1 MDTEPSMPPGNSQDE
16 IPVHDRRTIAK
27 AIATALG
34 LLVVVG
40 GLFLL
45 IKAQFA
51 SPDDDKYYKTVADAR
66 RHVVD
71 FKVPRA
77 VPAHSITEYVPVD
90 SRSFRKVETAF
101 TDFAGKPVFV
111 VLWATWCRPCHA
123 EMVELDRLYP
133 ELTQRGLV
141 ILPILTADKSGAEGG
156 RYFYRGKG
164 IVNLPLYTDHGN
176 ATISSFGT
184 GALPVGGFITP
195 EGKFVAITDKLDL
208 LQQPAQDL
216 LRTFAETGQLP

>member
-16 IPVHDRRTIAK
+16 IPVHDRRTIVK
-27 AIATALG
+27 AVATAIC

-51 SPDDDKYYKTVADAR
+51 SPDPDKRYRTLDDAR
-66 RHVVD
+66 RHVVE
-71 FKVPRA
+71 FKVPRPA
-77 VPAHSITEYVPVD
+77 PAHALTEHVPLD
-90 SRSFRKVETAF
+90 NRTARKVETRLA
-101 TDFAGKPVFV
+101 DFAGKPVFV

-133 ELTQRGLV
+133 ELTRRGLV
-141 ILPILTADKSGAEGG
+141 VVPVLTADKAGVEGA

-164 IVNLPLYTDHGN
+164 IVNLPLYTDQGN
-176 ATISSFGT
+176 ATLSAFGT
-184 GALPVGGFITP
+184 GNLPVGGFVTP
-195 EGKFVAITDKLDL
+195 DGKLVAVTDGLDL
-208 LQQPAQDL
+208 LQDPAKDL
-216 LRTFAETGQLP
+216 LRAFAETGRLP